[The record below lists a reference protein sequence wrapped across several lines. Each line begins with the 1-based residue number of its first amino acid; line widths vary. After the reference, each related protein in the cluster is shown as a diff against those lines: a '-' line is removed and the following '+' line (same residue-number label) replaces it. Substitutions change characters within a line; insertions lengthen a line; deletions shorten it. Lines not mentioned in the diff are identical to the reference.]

1 MNIIFFQSLKIKIEG
16 QYYRYCMQFWLQYTA
31 KIWIWDP
38 QIVTAATALSS
49 SKFGFLVAW
58 NSTKTLLTKKLLIIS
73 SHAFSRLVD
82 RYVMISDLVF
92 HWLVVFLWLD
102 SSLLLVILN
111 DGTLSIKKK
120 NRKMYLIIWQRIV
133 LSYR

>member
-1 MNIIFFQSLKIKIEG
+1 MVIINRNKLGEFKINIIFFFLLIFFQSLKIKIEG

-92 HWLVVFLWLD
+92 HWLVVFFMTGLFSEE
-102 SSLLLVILN
+102 SSLVSN
-111 DGTLSIKKK
+111 
-120 NRKMYLIIWQRIV
+120 
-133 LSYR
+133 